1 MTGRNG
7 AVYAAAVVGLGAMG
21 SAALFHL
28 TRRGLGTGDRR
39 VIGLEQFEPG
49 HDRGS
54 SHGESRAI
62 RLGYSEH
69 PSYVPLL
76 RRAFRNWRALEKLSE
91 TAFLTT
97 TGILEAGK
105 PGSRMVAG
113 SLEACLLHHLP
124 HERLD
129 AAEVNRRFPAFALP
143 DGYSAVWQSE
153 GGFLQPEVADQA
165 HRALAAAAGAEIATR
180 ARVLAIEPE
189 RDAVILRLADR
200 QIAARRLVI
209 AAGPWSADLLP
220 QLRPVLALKRQVLCW
235 YRPRNPAKF
244 ALGALPVFMV
254 DGEDDILYGFPDFRG
269 SGFKCASHLGSRV
282 LAQADDARQDAGPE
296 DERRTR
302 RFLQT
307 YLPEAA
313 GPLLAMKTC
322 IYTMTPDENFILD
335 LLPEDPRIVVA
346 SPCSGHGYKFASV
359 IGEVAADLALDGAT
373 AHDIGRFSIARFAGG
388 TD

>member
-180 ARVLAIEPE
+180 APRACHRAGTGCGDPAPC
-189 RDAVILRLADR
+189 RSADR
-200 QIAARRLVI
+200 RAPARHRCRPLVGRPAA
-209 AAGPWSADLLP
+209 AAATRPGP
-220 QLRPVLALKRQVLCW
+220 
-235 YRPRNPAKF
+235 
-244 ALGALPVFMV
+244 
-254 DGEDDILYGFPDFRG
+254 
-269 SGFKCASHLGSRV
+269 
-282 LAQADDARQDAGPE
+282 
-296 DERRTR
+296 
-302 RFLQT
+302 
-307 YLPEAA
+307 
-313 GPLLAMKTC
+313 
-322 IYTMTPDENFILD
+322 
-335 LLPEDPRIVVA
+335 
-346 SPCSGHGYKFASV
+346 
-359 IGEVAADLALDGAT
+359 
-373 AHDIGRFSIARFAGG
+373 
-388 TD
+388 